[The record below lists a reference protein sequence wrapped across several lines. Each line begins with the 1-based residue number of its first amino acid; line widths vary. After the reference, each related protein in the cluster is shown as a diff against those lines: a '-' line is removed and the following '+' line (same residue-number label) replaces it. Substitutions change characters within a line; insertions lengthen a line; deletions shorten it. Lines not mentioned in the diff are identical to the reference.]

1 MARQVQEIVREG
13 SQRTLSGLQPI
24 EVARGM
30 AAQPQHL
37 LNLLHV
43 GAFIGAARPPQAFVG
58 DSCACI
64 GCIVAPSPLG
74 PDAWLGHTLSSSG
87 WK

>member
-1 MARQVQEIVREG
+1 MPLLCARQPSALATGRSQVLEVHDMARRVQEIVREG
-13 SQRTLSGLQPI
+13 SQRTLIGLRPI

-43 GAFIGAARPPQAFVG
+43 GAFIGAARTPK
-58 DSCACI
+58 
-64 GCIVAPSPLG
+64 LR
-74 PDAWLGHTLSSSG
+74 W
-87 WK
+87 